1 VQRRSRIR
9 GERKARCRVQGGR
22 EKPRAVRLE
31 PWTVLGHSIIPD
43 WGWLQAEHQH
53 RDLMSA
59 KKDFM
64 LQLIL
69 SLLIISGISAALALL
84 LEVAD
89 SFIADY
95 GEKHIL
101 INEEKNLVVEGGKPL
116 LFTLSEKGIFI
127 PSACGGR
134 GTCAYC
140 KVQISEGGGPVLPTE
155 TPYLSPEDLKSRIRL
170 SCQVKVKEDLRIQ
183 IPEELF
189 LIKEFTAEVERI
201 EALTPTIKGLHLR
214 ILSPEEG
221 ISFKPGQY
229 VQLEVPKYKVT
240 SGPEFRAYSI
250 SSSSFDHRRLEL
262 VITRVERGAVTTFV
276 HEYLKPA
283 RIECEVTGP
292 FGEFHLRNS
301 DRDVL
306 LIATGSGLAPFIS
319 ILDQIEREEI
329 GRKTTLF
336 FGAKTRKDLYYQ
348 DRIKAWESKLPHFEY
363 VPVLSRVGE
372 EDKWEG
378 EKGRVTN
385 LIEKYVPEGSD
396 LEAYICGAPAM
407 VESCREK
414 LKGKGIPEERTFFDK
429 FE

>member
-1 VQRRSRIR
+1 
-9 GERKARCRVQGGR
+9 
-22 EKPRAVRLE
+22 
-31 PWTVLGHSIIPD
+31 
-43 WGWLQAEHQH
+43 
-53 RDLMSA
+53 MSA

-229 VQLEVPKYKVT
+229 VQLEVPKYKLT

-262 VITRVERGAVTTFV
+262 VITRVEMGAVTTFV
-276 HEYLKPA
+276 HEYLKPTD
-283 RIECEVTGP
+283 RVRVTGP

-319 ILDQIEREEI
+319 ILDQIEKEEI
-329 GRKTTLF
+329 ARKIMLF
-336 FGAKTRKDLYYQ
+336 FGAKTKKDLYYQ
-348 DRIKAWESKLPHFEY
+348 GRINAWEKKFPQFTY
-363 VPVLSRVGE
+363 IPVLSRATGE
-372 EDKWEG
+372 DRWEG
-378 EKGRVTN
+378 EKGRVTH
-385 LIEKYVPEGSD
+385 LIEKYVHEGSS

-407 VESCREK
+407 VESCLELLR
-414 LKGKGIPEERTFFDK
+414 GKGIPEEHIFFDK

>member
-1 VQRRSRIR
+1 MD
-9 GERKARCRVQGGR
+9 
-22 EKPRAVRLE
+22 LT
-31 PWTVLGHSIIPD
+31 TVLS
-43 WGWLQAEHQH
+43 
-53 RDLMSA
+53 
-59 KKDFM
+59 
-64 LQLIL
+64 LIF
-69 SLLIISGISAALALL
+69 SLLIISGISAVLAFL

-101 INEEKNLVVEGGKPL
+101 INEEKDLVVEGGKPL

-127 PSACGGR
+127 PSACGGK

-140 KVQISEGGGPVLPTE
+140 KVQISGGGGPLLPTE
-155 TPYLSPEDLKSRIRL
+155 RPYLSPEELQSDVRL
-170 SCQVKVKEDLRIQ
+170 SCQVKVKEDMRIR

-189 LIKEFTAEVERI
+189 LIKEYTAEVERT
-201 EALTPTIKGLHLR
+201 ETLTPAIKELHLR

-229 VQLEVPKYKVT
+229 VQLEVPKYKLT

-250 SSSSFDHRRLEL
+250 SSSSFEHQRLDL

-276 HEYLKPA
+276 HDYLKPA
-283 RIECEVTGP
+283 DRLKVTGP

-301 DRDVL
+301 DRDIL

-319 ILDQIEREEI
+319 MLDQIEREEI
-329 GRKTTLF
+329 RRKTTLF

-407 VESCREK
+407 VESCLEK